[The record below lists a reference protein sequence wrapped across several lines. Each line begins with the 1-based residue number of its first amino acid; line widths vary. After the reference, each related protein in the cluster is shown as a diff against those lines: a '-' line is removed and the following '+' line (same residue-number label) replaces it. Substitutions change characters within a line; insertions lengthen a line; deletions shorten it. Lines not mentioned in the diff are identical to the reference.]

1 MKTISDYIEAAKNR
15 QGFVTD
21 ADLDYALG
29 FKRGMICRFRKE
41 TVYPTEQTMIKIAD
55 MADISIQQAL
65 LELSYWKADGA
76 AKVAYEQI
84 IQNLAVA

>member
-1 MKTISDYIEAAKNR
+1 MKTITEYIDLAKER

-41 TVYPTEQTMIKIAD
+41 VVFPTEETMIKIAD
-55 MADISIQQAL
+55 MAGISVPQAL

-76 AKVAYEQI
+76 AKAAYKDI
-84 IQNLAVA
+84 ISKLAAA